1 MRNIPKVISYL
12 SQLILKTGC
21 EMKIFVDDGSTNIKV
36 MWQEGDEKFR
46 FLSPNSFKR
55 EWVVPFGDRPVFNYT
70 MNGEHYSF
78 DPISPDAVK
87 TTNVA
92 YQYSD
97 VNVVAVHHALLQT
110 GLAAQEVDIVVSLPL
125 AEYFDINNQ
134 PNKVNIQRKKDNL
147 LRPITLNGHDVFTIR
162 SVEVMPESIPAGFDI
177 ASMLNPLDSLLI
189 VDLGGTTLDI
199 SQVRGQMSGISR
211 IFGDSRLGVSLMT
224 EAVKSALNVART
236 QGSSYLADDIIIHRN
251 DDLYLKSRVNDADK
265 VALVKDALW
274 ESEAKL
280 TNRVLEAVSSFE
292 GYSHVMVIG
301 GGAEIIA
308 EAIKR
313 HCGVREERF
322 FKTTDSQ
329 FDLVT
334 GMFSIG

>member
-1 MRNIPKVISYL
+1 
-12 SQLILKTGC
+12 
-21 EMKIFVDDGSTNIKV
+21 
-36 MWQEGDEKFR
+36 
-46 FLSPNSFKR
+46 
-55 EWVVPFGDRPVFNYT
+55 
-70 MNGEHYSF
+70 
-78 DPISPDAVK
+78 
-87 TTNVA
+87 
-92 YQYSD
+92 
-97 VNVVAVHHALLQT
+97 
-110 GLAAQEVDIVVSLPL
+110 
-125 AEYFDINNQ
+125 
-134 PNKVNIQRKKDNL
+134 
-147 LRPITLNGHDVFTIR
+147 
-162 SVEVMPESIPAGFDI
+162 
-177 ASMLNPLDSLLI
+177 
-189 VDLGGTTLDI
+189 
-199 SQVRGQMSGISR
+199 
-211 IFGDSRLGVSLMT
+211 MT

>member
-1 MRNIPKVISYL
+1 
-12 SQLILKTGC
+12 
-21 EMKIFVDDGSTNIKV
+21 MKIFVDDGSTNIKV
-36 MWQEGDEKFR
+36 MWQEGDKTHR
-46 FLSPNSFKR
+46 CLSPNSFKR
-55 EWVVPFGDRPVFNYT
+55 EWVVPFGELPVFNYA
-70 MNGEHYSF
+70 MNGEQYSF
-78 DPISPDAVK
+78 DAISPDAVK

-97 VNVVAVHHALLQT
+97 VNVVAVHHALMQT
-110 GLAAQEVDIVVSLPL
+110 GLVAQKVDIVVSLPL
-125 AEYFDINNQ
+125 AEYFDTNNQ
-134 PNKVNIQRKKDNL
+134 PNRTNIQRKKDNL
-147 LRPITLNGHDVFTIR
+147 LRPITINGQEAFTIN

-177 ASMLNPLDSLLI
+177 AQGLDPLDSLLI

-211 IFGDSRLGVSLMT
+211 IFGDSRLGVTLMT
-224 EAVKSALNVART
+224 DAVKAALSVART
-236 QGSSYLADDIIIHRN
+236 QGSSYLADDIIIHRH
-251 DDLYLKSRVNDADK
+251 DDQYLKGRINDGNKVNI
-265 VALVKDALW
+265 VKDALH
-274 ESEAKL
+274 ESEGKL

-308 EAIKR
+308 DAVKK

>member
-1 MRNIPKVISYL
+1 MKV
-12 SQLILKTGC
+12 
-21 EMKIFVDDGSTNIKV
+21 FVDDGSTNIKV
-36 MWQEGDEKFR
+36 MWQEGDKTHR
-46 FLSPNSFKR
+46 CLSPNSFKR
-55 EWVVPFGDRPVFNYT
+55 EWVVPFGNQQVFNYT

-78 DPISPDAVK
+78 DAISPDAVK

-110 GLAAQEVDIVVSLPL
+110 GLAPQAVDIVVSLPL
-125 AEYFDINNQ
+125 AEYFDTNNQ
-134 PNKVNIQRKKDNL
+134 PNRANIQRKKENL
-147 LRPITLNGHDVFTIR
+147 LRPITLNGQDVFTIV

-177 ASMLNPLDSLLI
+177 AKALDPLDSLLI

-199 SQVRGQMSGISR
+199 SQVRGQMSGITR

-224 EAVKSALNVART
+224 EAVKAALSVART
-236 QGSSYLADDIIIHRN
+236 QGSSYLADDIIIHRQ
-251 DDLYLKSRVNDADK
+251 DEQYLKGRVNDANK
-265 VALVKDALW
+265 VALVKDALR

-308 EAIKR
+308 KAVKD
-313 HCGVREERF
+313 HCSVREERF
-322 FKTTDSQ
+322 FKTTHSQ

-334 GMFSIG
+334 GMLLIG